1 MCVRLESPAAVGGS
15 GVFLDSSCTR
25 ERYYTSRPYGRRMTE
40 DDDPG
45 SQVSDWDQPG
55 QFLVY
60 GGMWPTPSA
69 RHRAA
74 PGATT
79 L

>member
-1 MCVRLESPAAVGGS
+1 
-15 GVFLDSSCTR
+15 
-25 ERYYTSRPYGRRMTE
+25 MTE